1 MDAADYPGDMLVEI
15 LRYVVAH
22 PRAKDTISGI
32 EQWWLSKNI
41 SLEEKRR
48 LEKSLDLL
56 VSKGW
61 LNARCWAESG
71 TIYSLNAKCLAQIKE
86 FLEKS

>member
-1 MDAADYPGDMLVEI
+1 MDGAHYPDDMLVEI

-48 LEKSLDLL
+48 LERSLDFL

-61 LNARCWAESG
+61 LNARCLAESG
-71 TIYSLNAKCLAQIKE
+71 TIYSLNTECLVQINE